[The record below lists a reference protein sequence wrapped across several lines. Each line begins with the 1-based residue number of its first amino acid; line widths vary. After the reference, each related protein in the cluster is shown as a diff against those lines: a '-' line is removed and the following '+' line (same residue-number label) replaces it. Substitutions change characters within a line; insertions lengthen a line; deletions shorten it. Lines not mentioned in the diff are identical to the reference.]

1 MKIKVKDLSKG
12 VEKVPVR
19 IPKAI
24 DNISDEEILIK
35 ALDLKNE
42 ILDYHYNVE
51 QEYKKVDDIYSDAL
65 VEYVADLIY
74 DYCQDAEFDGY
85 EEMAKRLIAKLEDD
99 IIDEIYKRDD
109 NARDWEEARNEGL
122 KGDY

>member
-1 MKIKVKDLSKG
+1 MKINIKDKSTGATKVA
-12 VEKVPVR
+12 VR
-19 IPKAI
+19 RGKPNLAM
-24 DNISDEEILIK
+24 SDEEILIK

-42 ILDYHYNVE
+42 ILDYHYKVE
-51 QEYKKVDDIYSDAL
+51 HEYKKVDDIYSDAL
-65 VEYVADLIY
+65 VEYVAYLIY

-85 EEMAKRLIAKLEDD
+85 EEMAKRLIAKLEDE
-99 IIDEIYKRDD
+99 IVDEIYERDD